1 MKIDIRSKTS
11 LFIEIND
18 KTFYIDDSTKE
29 SIMDVWSNCSRCKC
43 QIDENDT
50 IYYVNDIAVCDY
62 CIREGSELND

>member
-18 KTFYIDDSTKE
+18 KTFYIDDSTEE

-43 QIDENDT
+43 QIDEDDA
-50 IYYVNDIAVCDY
+50 IHYIKDVIVCDY
-62 CIREGSELND
+62 CISESEAIDD